1 MNHIL
6 VTGMSGVGKS
16 TVLAA
21 LRARGYACIDMD
33 DSNLSYMDADGHQ
46 RWRTDAL
53 VRSLDGLGERTTFV
67 VGCAEEQASLY
78 ARFRAVILLSA
89 PLDVMVERIR
99 SRATNGFGRT
109 PAEMD
114 RVVADQREIEPLL
127 RASCTHEIVT
137 TVPVADV
144 VDEILQIASRTG
156 SDAVRG
162 PSSAGR
168 GDRTP

>member
-33 DSNLSYMDADGHQ
+33 DANLSYMDADGHQ
-46 RWRTDAL
+46 RWRTDEL
-53 VRSLDGLGERTTFV
+53 VRSLDDHRERTTFV
-67 VGCAEEQASLY
+67 FGCAEEQASLY
-78 ARFRAVILLSA
+78 GRFWAVILLSA
-89 PLDVMVERIR
+89 PLDVMIDRIR

-109 PAEMD
+109 PTEMN

-127 RASCTHEIVT
+127 RRSCTHEIVT
-137 TVPVADV
+137 TVPLAYV
-144 VDEILQIASRTG
+144 VDEILEIASRTG
-156 SDAVRG
+156 SAAARG
-162 PSSAGR
+162 PSGAGR
-168 GDRTP
+168 GDGTA